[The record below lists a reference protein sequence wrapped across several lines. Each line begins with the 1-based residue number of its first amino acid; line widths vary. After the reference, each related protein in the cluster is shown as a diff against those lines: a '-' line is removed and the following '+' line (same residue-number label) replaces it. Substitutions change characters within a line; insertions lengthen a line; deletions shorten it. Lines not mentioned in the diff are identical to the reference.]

1 MIIRTMMVPAMSPP
15 MIAAAIELNISSK
28 SRGTIPSTVVRE
40 AIVTGLRRESDA
52 SISACWLSFPLCSC
66 SRISSTS
73 TMPFLSIIP
82 TSPNTPTISGRSR
95 GDLRGI
101 SGGAQGD
108 LRGISGGAHPLET
121 FLNFFNKKSCVFESL
136 IQNIWIRY

>member
-52 SISACWLSFPLCSC
+52 SISACWLCHNKMTNQFFVKSQE
-66 SRISSTS
+66 
-73 TMPFLSIIP
+73 
-82 TSPNTPTISGRSR
+82 SR
-95 GDLRGI
+95 G
-101 SGGAQGD
+101 Q
-108 LRGISGGAHPLET
+108 
-121 FLNFFNKKSCVFESL
+121 
-136 IQNIWIRY
+136 

>member
-101 SGGAQGD
+101 SGGA
-108 LRGISGGAHPLET
+108 HPLET